1 MQIGNNQYMK
11 NRKLPLGMEIVP
23 MMNEMFRALKRRTSK
38 QTEIKLTIEQFG
50 FLFAIKQKKDDVIQK
65 EMAEIMGKDQ
75 SAILRTVDSLAK
87 KELIRRVVD
96 PNDRR
101 KNFLMVT
108 KKGEQV
114 IEQYLQIEL
123 KLNEELL
130 EGISSSDLN
139 SFFKVIDHIKIKAKT
154 L

>member
-1 MQIGNNQYMK
+1 MK
-11 NRKLPLGMEIVP
+11 NNKLPLGMVIVP
-23 MMNEMFRALKRRTSK
+23 MINEMFRALKRRTSK
-38 QTEIKLTIEQFG
+38 ETDVKLTIEQFG
-50 FLFAIKQKKDDVIQK
+50 FLFAIEQKKDDVIQK

-75 SAILRTVDSLAK
+75 SSILRTVDSLAK

-108 KKGEQV
+108 KRGEQV
-114 IEQYLQIEL
+114 IEQYLKIEL
-123 KLNEELL
+123 QLNEELT
-130 EGISSSDLN
+130 EGLSSSELS
-139 SFFKVIDHIKIKAKT
+139 SFFKVIDHIKNKAKT